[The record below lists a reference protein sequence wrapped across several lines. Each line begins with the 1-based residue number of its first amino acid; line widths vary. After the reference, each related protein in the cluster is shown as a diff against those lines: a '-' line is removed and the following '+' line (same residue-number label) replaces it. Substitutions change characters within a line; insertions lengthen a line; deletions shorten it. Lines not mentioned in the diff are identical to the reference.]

1 MKISRISRII
11 LSAEKRVAEILD
23 AMPSEQARRS
33 AESINAICIALVKR
47 RTPIM
52 PTALVVSEEG
62 KNKSPSFPSHQTI
75 YNKYSKVL
83 KVWRDTY
90 HDIVNI
96 DGEAPLSG
104 DDIQRIDTT
113 KMEVGT
119 ANIVDRLK
127 AIVFE
132 VNQRNNVLKQIIDNL
147 TPARAGVSPIVLDHE
162 EIIGKLGNWIRELAD
177 NKAFQLDEFALKVTR
192 RTPPSTRIIDA
203 ELLDELIAFTT
214 AFKTASE
221 ARRSIS

>member
-1 MKISRISRII
+1 MKISRTGRII
-11 LSAEKRVAEILD
+11 LAAEKRVAEILD
-23 AMPSEQARRS
+23 AMPTEKARRS
-33 AESINAICIALVKR
+33 AEGVNAICIALVKR
-47 RTPIM
+47 RTPMM

-62 KNKSPSFPSHQTI
+62 RNQSPRFPAHQTI
-75 YNKYSKVL
+75 YNKYSKIL
-83 KVWRDTY
+83 KVWRDAY
-90 HDIVNI
+90 YDVVNI

-147 TPARAGVSPIVLDHE
+147 TPAHAGVSPIILEHE
-162 EIIGKLGNWIRELAD
+162 EIIGKLGKWIRQLAD

-203 ELLDELIAFTT
+203 ELLDELLSFTT
-214 AFKTASE
+214 AFETASE